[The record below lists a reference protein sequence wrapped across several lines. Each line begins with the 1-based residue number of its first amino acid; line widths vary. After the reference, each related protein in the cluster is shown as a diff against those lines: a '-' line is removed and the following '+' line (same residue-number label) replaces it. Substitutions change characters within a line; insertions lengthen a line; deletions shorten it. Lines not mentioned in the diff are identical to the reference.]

1 MRLLDKPRNPAAI
14 TPEAIRQFARES
26 GLKYVSDAQPGFRR
40 RRVGKKGFCYLDDQN
55 CKISDDEVVQRIKKL
70 AIPPAWENVWI
81 CKHELGH
88 LQATGRDARER
99 KQYRYHPMWTQAR
112 NENKFDKLRHFGE
125 ALPQIRERIER
136 DLSRPGYDK
145 DKVLAAVVRV
155 MEMTRI
161 RVGNDIY
168 AEENE
173 SFGLTTIRNEH
184 ARVRGKTVK
193 FKFKGKSGVL
203 HEVSFQ
209 DPRLSRIIAKC
220 QELPGEELFAYED
233 DDGVAH
239 DIGSSDVNE
248 YLREISGQTITAKD
262 FRTWGGT
269 ARAIQIL
276 AELGPDEQTTKKAIK
291 ARELAVIRSASEH
304 LRNTVAVCRKYYVHP
319 IVFEADREGMLH
331 KLHAKFKRRR
341 ANPFGLSVEELTMM
355 ALLES
360 VK

>member
-1 MRLLDKPRNPAAI
+1 MRPLDKPRNPEAI
-14 TPEAIRQFARES
+14 TPEAIRVFARES
-26 GLKYVSDAQPGFRR
+26 GLKYVSDAQPGFKR
-40 RRVGKKGFCYLDDQN
+40 RRVGKKGFRYLDDKN
-55 CKISDDEVVQRIKKL
+55 CRISNEDVIQRIKML

-99 KQYRYHPMWTQAR
+99 KQYRYHTTWTQLR
-112 NENKFDKLRHFGE
+112 NENKFDRLCHFGE
-125 ALPQIRERIER
+125 ALPHIREALER
-136 DLSRPGYDK
+136 DLSRPGYSK
-145 DKVLAAVVRV
+145 EKVLAAVVRV

-184 ARVRGKTVK
+184 ARVRGQNVK
-193 FKFKGKSGVL
+193 FKFKGKSGVP
-203 HEVSFQ
+203 HEVTFQ
-209 DPRLSRIIAKC
+209 DPRLSRIIRKC
-220 QELPGEELFAYED
+220 QDLPGEELFAYED
-233 DDGVAH
+233 DEGVAH

-269 ARAIQIL
+269 SQAVKIL
-276 AELGPDEQTTKKAIK
+276 AEMGPDDQTTKKAIK

-319 IVFEADREGMLH
+319 IVFEADRAGDLH
-331 KLHAKFKRRR
+331 KLYAKFKRRR
-341 ANPFGLSVEELTMM
+341 ANPFGLSPEEMTMM
-355 ALLES
+355 ALLD
-360 VK
+360 KAK